1 MRARSGAVVVLL
13 AAVVSLVLTAG
24 FVTARAADFYQG
36 KTLTIIVGFAPG
48 GGVDNTAR
56 VVARHLVRFIPGE
69 PAVVVQNME
78 GAAGLVAMNYVDK
91 RAAPDGLTLA
101 VPGRSWYVEG
111 ALRGP
116 GVAFDVDKITFIG
129 SPGQVNS
136 ALFVRTAS
144 GVDSLAALK
153 SSPKPLTFGTL
164 GSTTPTAMVPALLA
178 ANGYPV
184 KLISGYVSTARVLLA
199 LEQGEIDGFWTVEDS
214 FARRHDLIEKQIV
227 RPILQTGT
235 VHPDMPVLS
244 DIMPETQRPLL
255 MMLDAPE
262 DFGLPLVGP
271 SGIPDD
277 RAAILRKAFLAM
289 AADPEFQADAVKA
302 EQPVGAPI
310 DGTRL
315 QVMIQ
320 ELARAATPDIVAAYR
335 RLASAK

>member
-1 MRARSGAVVVLL
+1 MRARSGAGVVLL
-13 AAVVSLVLTAG
+13 AAVAGLVLTAA
-24 FVTARAADFYQG
+24 FVNARAADFYQG

-91 RAAPDGLTLA
+91 RTAPDGLTLA

-111 ALRGP
+111 ALKGP

-144 GVDSLAALK
+144 GIDSLAALK

-235 VHPDMPVLS
+235 VHPGMPVLS
-244 DIMPETQRPLL
+244 DIMPENQRPLL

-310 DGTRL
+310 GGMRL
-315 QVMIQ
+315 QAMIQ